1 MPSAYFPHVE
11 AQKAALRRT
20 LRQRRAALTL
30 PYRREASLS
39 IMQRASSGK
48 LLRRGRRVA
57 VYVSMAS
64 EISTWPLILKALQ
77 AGCLVYL
84 PVVPRRGRL
93 MHFVRY
99 DHTSAWQRDHYGI
112 PFPVHE
118 ETCRPQDLDVAFV
131 PLLGFDAELAR
142 LGQGGGYY
150 DTTFRFRRLRQ
161 KWKKPRLVGLA
172 YDCQEVAG
180 LPVASW
186 DLCLDEVITETRQLR
201 ARIAD

>member
-1 MPSAYFPHVE
+1 MDQE
-11 AQKAALRRT
+11 KAALRQT
-20 LRQRRAALTL
+20 LRQRRSALTIS
-30 PYRREASLS
+30 YRREASLS
-39 IMQRASSGK
+39 IMQRACLGK
-48 LLRRGRRVA
+48 LLRRGQRVA

-77 AGCLVYL
+77 AGCQVFL
-84 PVVPRRGRL
+84 PVVPRRGRG

-99 DHTSAWQRDHYGI
+99 DHTSRWARDHYGI

-131 PLLGFDAELAR
+131 PLLGFDGRLAR

-161 KWKKPRLVGLA
+161 KWRKPRLIGLA
-172 YDCQEVAG
+172 YDCQQVTQ
-180 LPVASW
+180 LPVAPW
-186 DLCLDEVITETRQLR
+186 DLQLDEIVTETRHLR
-201 ARIAD
+201 VSQVI